1 MNACSYFQIPTG
13 TTTAQFTASYP
24 TGKTITERLD
34 AIINALITSTTST
47 SLNDGTTNLNVISG
61 AFPASNSIDQ
71 RLDAIL
77 NALVRNAATT
87 DSSAVSTITTQ
98 FGNEGQDIDAKLDA
112 ILNALVRNAGES
124 STSNPATTIS
134 GQFGNQQG
142 QDLDSKMDAVLNALV
157 KDASTTAD
165 AAGQISGQFGNGEG
179 QDIDA
184 KLDAILN
191 ALVQNAATSSS
202 PNPAGAITAKFD
214 NMADNTLAVA
224 VDIEN
229 TRRVDLRLDSTR
241 YAVNCLQTVVS
252 NIGILDNCTCTFQI
266 VFTLFFQVDQ
276 LATAT
281 PSVNPTGTTCTAPA
295 QIITL
300 DNIGA
305 LP

>member
-1 MNACSYFQIPTG
+1 MVIFQVSGGAADNTLVTAAFG
-13 TTTAQFTASYP
+13 SSNSVNDKLTAQTTLVETIRAALVQESDKEKIATLFNRGQ
-24 TGKTITERLD
+24 GKTIHEKFNALFD
-34 AIINALITSTTST
+34 AIIATGTAATINAANTNNLNALT
-47 SLNDGTTNLNVISG
+47 G
-61 AFPASNSIDQ
+61 AFPTSNSIDQ

-77 NALVRNAATT
+77 NALVTGAAST
-87 DSSAVSTITTQ
+87 DTSAVSTINTQ
-98 FGNEGQDIDAKLDA
+98 FNGAGKDINAKLSA
-112 ILNALVRNAGES
+112 ILNALVRNAA
-124 STSNPATTIS
+124 TNSNPA
-134 GQFGNQQG
+134 GQITAQFANGEG
-142 QDLDSKMDAVLNALV
+142 QDLDSKMDAV
-157 KDASTTAD
+157 
-165 AAGQISGQFGNGEG
+165 
-179 QDIDA
+179 
-184 KLDAILN
+184 LN

-252 NIGILDNCTCTFQI
+252 NNGILDNCTCTFQI

-276 LATAT
+276 LAAAT
-281 PSVNPTGTTCTAPA
+281 PSVSPTGTTCTAPA